1 MDWIADLVSVLDA
14 VVVLEVEK
22 DPDSVDETLD
32 VLEFVIETVDV
43 VVPVEVL
50 V

>member
-1 MDWIADLVSVLDA
+1 MFEA
-14 VVVLEVEK
+14 VVVFDVDR

-32 VLEFVIETVDV
+32 VLEFVIDTVDV
-43 VVPVEVL
+43 VVPVGVL